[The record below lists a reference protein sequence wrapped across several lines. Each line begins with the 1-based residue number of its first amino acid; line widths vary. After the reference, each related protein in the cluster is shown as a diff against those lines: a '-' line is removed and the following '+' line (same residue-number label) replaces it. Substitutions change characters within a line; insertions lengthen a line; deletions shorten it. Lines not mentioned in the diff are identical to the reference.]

1 MGVSSPAIIPLF
13 SLWFQFVSE
22 KEKFPASPRPSFPSS
37 PSSSFSF
44 HHSLVI
50 RCKKR
55 KIIDRFQMEE
65 QRRRRGAPAALTTST
80 APNEMLRECF
90 FFPSPSGR
98 EGLQSAPWGSSLYS
112 SHPSLR
118 SLPVYS
124 TCHLPSLPWRRLHML
139 PTEGG
144 TREEEEVR
152 TRVEERRGGY
162 GRREERRGEERRRKI
177 RGGKMSLQLIKTHAE
192 P

>member
-13 SLWFQFVSE
+13 CLCFQFICE

-65 QRRRRGAPAALTTST
+65 HRGGEEEHQQLSPLPPPRMRCSV
-80 APNEMLRECF
+80 NVF

-152 TRVEERRGGY
+152 TRVEERRGG
-162 GRREERRGEERRRKI
+162 
-177 RGGKMSLQLIKTHAE
+177 
-192 P
+192 

>member
-13 SLWFQFVSE
+13 SLWFQFISE
-22 KEKFPASPRPSFPSS
+22 KEKFPASPLPSF

-44 HHSLVI
+44 HHSLTI

-55 KIIDRFQMEE
+55 KIVDRFQVEE

-80 APNEMLRECF
+80 APNEMLSEWGF

-152 TRVEERRGGY
+152 TRVEKRKVGW
-162 GRREERRGEERRRKI
+162 RRGEERRGKERRR
-177 RGGKMSLQLIKTHAE
+177 RGRRIVRRRGE
-192 P
+192 E